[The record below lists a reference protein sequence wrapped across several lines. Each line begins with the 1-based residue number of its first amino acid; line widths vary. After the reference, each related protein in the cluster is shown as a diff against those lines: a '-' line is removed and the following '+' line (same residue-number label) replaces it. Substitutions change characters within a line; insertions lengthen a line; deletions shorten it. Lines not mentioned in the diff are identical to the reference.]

1 MRLTRYLSLFVSASL
16 SLSVCECVCLS
27 LTHIQTHRQTH
38 TLGLFVCLC
47 ASFDLIMNI
56 DCCSSFF
63 VLLPCVFVLLKYVLS
78 VNNPSS
84 GITLSVFLSLLVR
97 LYQMVGL
104 FLKRLTNAVGN
115 SFDPIDPQSYP
126 PTGTFLISL
135 FKNIAKLLAVSDL
148 VIKCS
153 F

>member
-1 MRLTRYLSLFVSASL
+1 M
-16 SLSVCECVCLS
+16 
-27 LTHIQTHRQTH
+27 
-38 TLGLFVCLC
+38 
-47 ASFDLIMNI
+47 
-56 DCCSSFF
+56 
-63 VLLPCVFVLLKYVLS
+63 LLKYVLS

-104 FLKRLTNAVGN
+104 FLKKLTNAVGN

-148 VIKCS
+148 VIKCN